1 MNLAAT
7 PAGRPD
13 WVKPA
18 RSAAS
23 FWLPSGAVLVL
34 TLLLLVLWPH
44 EWRTVPRRVS
54 LPEATA
60 SYVLLDGSVPAV
72 SANPLGN
79 PWPGPRATALPER
92 DPVVVRPLPA
102 PAYTGTR
109 EVAPW
114 SPVPLRPPS
123 NAMPDLAARPVADL
137 LTGAMRVTNRLAVTL
152 SPGLQRRG
160 FRFDLPPG
168 IETGTPAVVR
178 FFVELDDK
186 GAVSHL
192 LAEPGDNPAS
202 RRLLETA
209 VGRGLGSGAGQGQI
223 EISWDGPGGGT

>member
-1 MNLAAT
+1 MVAGGP
-7 PAGRPD
+7 PAWLR
-13 WVKPA
+13 PA
-18 RSAAS
+18 RSAVS
-23 FWLPSGAVLVL
+23 FWLPSVAVLVL

-44 EWRTVPRRVS
+44 EWRSVPRRAS

-60 SYVLLDGSVPAV
+60 SYVLLDGSAPAV

-92 DPVVVRPLPA
+92 DPVVLRPLPA
-102 PAYTGTR
+102 PTYLGAR

-114 SPVPLRPPS
+114 SPVALRTPS
-123 NAMPDLAARPVADL
+123 NALPDLSARPVAEL
-137 LTGAMRVTNRLAVTL
+137 LTGVAPVTNRLAVIL
-152 SPGLQRRG
+152 SAGLQRSG
-160 FRFDLPPG
+160 FRFELPPG

-192 LAEPGDNPAS
+192 LAEPGVNPPS

-209 VGRGLGSGAGQGQI
+209 VGRGLGNAIGQGQV
-223 EISWDGPGGGT
+223 EISWGAP